1 MEEFVSSFTNK
12 IDAKGRVSVPA
23 AFRAVLAKEQSDEI
37 FCHPALD
44 APALD
49 AGGPRLVKHIRGLLE
64 ELAPYSDEKDQLA
77 TALFGESEYLKL
89 DSDGRIVLPQ
99 RLRDV
104 IGLSNTVTF
113 VGLGD
118 KFQIWEPKQ
127 FEDAR
132 QLARSKVRD
141 LRALL
146 GSAKKKNITDAAK
159 VDDFK
164 DDKTT

>member
-23 AFRAVLAKEQSDEI
+23 SFRTVLAKENSDEI

-64 ELAPYSDEKDQLA
+64 DLAPYSDEKDQLA
-77 TALFGESEYLKL
+77 TALFGESEYLKI

-104 IGLSNTVTF
+104 VGLTSMVTF

-118 KFQIWEPKQ
+118 KFQIWEPGQ
-127 FEDAR
+127 FEAAR
-132 QLARSKVRD
+132 QEARGKVRD
-141 LRALL
+141 LRKLL
-146 GSAKKKNITDAAK
+146 GQPRKA
-159 VDDFK
+159 DD
-164 DDKTT
+164 

>member
-1 MEEFVSSFTNK
+1 MDEFVSSFTNK

-23 AFRAVLAKEQSDEI
+23 SFRAVLAKEQSDEI

-44 APALD
+44 SAALD

-64 ELAPYSDEKDQLA
+64 DLAPYSDEKDQLA
-77 TALFGESEYLKL
+77 TALFGESEYLKI

-104 IGLSNTVTF
+104 AGFKGQVTF

-118 KFQIWEPKQ
+118 KFQMWEPEQ
-127 FEDAR
+127 FEEAR
-132 QLARSKVRD
+132 NAARSKVRD
-141 LRALL
+141 LRKLL
-146 GSAKKKNITDAAK
+146 GKGRSAE
-159 VDDFK
+159 
-164 DDKTT
+164 

>member
-1 MEEFVSSFTNK
+1 MDEFVSSFTNK
-12 IDAKGRVSVPA
+12 IDTKGRVSVPA
-23 AFRAVLAKEQSDEI
+23 SFRAVLAKEQSDEI

-44 APALD
+44 SAALD

-64 ELAPYSDEKDQLA
+64 DLAPYSDEKDQLA
-77 TALFGESEYLKL
+77 TALFGESEYLKI

-104 IGLSNTVTF
+104 AGFRNQVTF

-118 KFQIWEPKQ
+118 KFQMWEPEQ

-132 QLARSKVRD
+132 NAARSKVRD
-141 LRALL
+141 LRKLL
-146 GSAKKKNITDAAK
+146 GKGRTAE
-159 VDDFK
+159 
-164 DDKTT
+164 

>member
-1 MEEFVSSFTNK
+1 MDEFVSSFTNK

-23 AFRAVLAKEQSDEI
+23 SFRAVLAKEQSDEI

-44 APALD
+44 SAALD

-64 ELAPYSDEKDQLA
+64 DLAPYSDEKDQLA
-77 TALFGESEYLKL
+77 TALFGESEYLKI

-104 IGLSNTVTF
+104 AGFTSQVTF

-118 KFQIWEPKQ
+118 KFQMWEPSQ

-132 QLARSKVRD
+132 NAARSKVRD
-141 LRALL
+141 LRKLL
-146 GSAKKKNITDAAK
+146 GKGRAAE
-159 VDDFK
+159 
-164 DDKTT
+164 

>member
-1 MEEFVSSFTNK
+1 MDEFVSSFTNK

-23 AFRAVLAKEQSDEI
+23 SFRAVLAKEQSDEI

-44 APALD
+44 SAALD

-64 ELAPYSDEKDQLA
+64 DLAPYSDEKDQLA
-77 TALFGESEYLKL
+77 TALFGESEYLKI

-104 IGLSNTVTF
+104 AGFRSQVTF

-118 KFQIWEPKQ
+118 KFQMWEPTQ

-132 QLARSKVRD
+132 NAARSKVRD
-141 LRALL
+141 LRKLL
-146 GSAKKKNITDAAK
+146 GKGRAAE
-159 VDDFK
+159 
-164 DDKTT
+164 

>member
-1 MEEFVSSFTNK
+1 MDEFVSSFTNK

-23 AFRAVLAKEQSDEI
+23 SFRAVLAKEQSDEI

-44 APALD
+44 SAALD
-49 AGGPRLVKHIRGLLE
+49 AGGPRLVKHIRSLLE
-64 ELAPYSDEKDQLA
+64 DLAPYSDEKDQLA
-77 TALFGESEYLKL
+77 TALFGESEYLKI

-104 IGLSNTVTF
+104 AGFTSQVTF

-118 KFQIWEPKQ
+118 KFQMWEPAQ

-132 QLARSKVRD
+132 NAARSKVRD
-141 LRALL
+141 LRKLL
-146 GSAKKKNITDAAK
+146 GKGRAAE
-159 VDDFK
+159 
-164 DDKTT
+164 

>member
-1 MEEFVSSFTNK
+1 MEEFVSNFTNK

-23 AFRAVLAKEQSDEI
+23 SFRAVLTVEQSDEI

-64 ELAPYSDEKDQLA
+64 DLAPYSDEKDQLA
-77 TALFGESEYLKL
+77 TALFGESEYLKI

-104 IGLSNTVTF
+104 VGLTNAVTF

-118 KFQIWEPKQ
+118 KFQIWEPGQ
-127 FEDAR
+127 FEQAR
-132 QLARSKVRD
+132 QEARSKVRD

-146 GSAKKKNITDAAK
+146 GQAKGRA
-159 VDDFK
+159 VE
-164 DDKTT
+164 

>member
-23 AFRAVLAKEQSDEI
+23 SFRTVLAKENSDEI

-64 ELAPYSDEKDQLA
+64 DLAPYSDEKDQLA
-77 TALFGESEYLKL
+77 TALFGESEYLKI

-104 IGLSNTVTF
+104 VGLTTMVTF

-118 KFQIWEPKQ
+118 KFQIWEPGQ
-127 FEDAR
+127 FEAAR
-132 QLARSKVRD
+132 QEARGKVRD
-141 LRALL
+141 LRKLL
-146 GSAKKKNITDAAK
+146 GQPRKA
-159 VDDFK
+159 DD
-164 DDKTT
+164 

>member
-23 AFRAVLAKEQSDEI
+23 SFRAVLVKEQSDEI

-44 APALD
+44 SPALD

-64 ELAPYSDEKDQLA
+64 DLAPYSDEKDQLA
-77 TALFGESEYLKL
+77 TALFGESEYLKI
-89 DSDGRIVLPQ
+89 DSDGRIILPQ

-104 IGLSNTVTF
+104 AGFKTHVTF

-118 KFQIWEPKQ
+118 KFQMWEPTQ

-132 QLARSKVRD
+132 NAARSKVRD
-141 LRALL
+141 LRKLL
-146 GSAKKKNITDAAK
+146 GKGRTGE
-159 VDDFK
+159 
-164 DDKTT
+164 

>member
-1 MEEFVSSFTNK
+1 MDEFVSSFTNK

-23 AFRAVLAKEQSDEI
+23 SFRAVLAKEQSDEI

-44 APALD
+44 SAALD

-64 ELAPYSDEKDQLA
+64 DLAPYSDEKDQLA
-77 TALFGESEYLKL
+77 TALFGESEYLKI
-89 DSDGRIVLPQ
+89 DNDGRIVLPQ

-104 IGLSNTVTF
+104 AGFDGQVTF

-118 KFQIWEPKQ
+118 KFQMWEPTQ

-132 QLARSKVRD
+132 NAARSKVRD
-141 LRALL
+141 LRKLL
-146 GSAKKKNITDAAK
+146 GKGRAAE
-159 VDDFK
+159 
-164 DDKTT
+164 

>member
-1 MEEFVSSFTNK
+1 MEEFVSNFTNK

-23 AFRAVLAKEQSDEI
+23 SFRAVLTVEQSDEI

-44 APALD
+44 GPALD

-77 TALFGESEYLKL
+77 TALFGESEYLKI

-104 IGLSNTVTF
+104 VGLTNAVTF

-118 KFQIWEPKQ
+118 KFQIWEPAQ
-127 FEDAR
+127 FENAR
-132 QLARSKVRD
+132 QEARSKVRD

-146 GSAKKKNITDAAK
+146 GQAKGRAND
-159 VDDFK
+159 
-164 DDKTT
+164 

>member
-1 MEEFVSSFTNK
+1 MDEFVSSFTNK

-23 AFRAVLAKEQSDEI
+23 SFRAVLAKEQSDEI

-44 APALD
+44 SAALD

-64 ELAPYSDEKDQLA
+64 DLAPYSDEKDQLA
-77 TALFGESEYLKL
+77 TALFGESEYLKI

-104 IGLSNTVTF
+104 AGFKGQVTF

-118 KFQIWEPKQ
+118 KFQMWEPEQ
-127 FEDAR
+127 FEEAR
-132 QLARSKVRD
+132 NAARSKVRD
-141 LRALL
+141 LRKLL
-146 GSAKKKNITDAAK
+146 GKGRPAE
-159 VDDFK
+159 
-164 DDKTT
+164 

>member
-23 AFRAVLAKEQSDEI
+23 SFRAVLAFENSDEI

-44 APALD
+44 GPALD

-77 TALFGESEYLKL
+77 TALFGESEYLKI
-89 DSDGRIVLPQ
+89 DNDGRIVLPQ

-104 IGLSNTVTF
+104 AGLSNAVTF

-118 KFQIWEPKQ
+118 KFQIWEPEK
-127 FEDAR
+127 FEEAR
-132 QLARSKVRD
+132 KLARSKVRD

-146 GSAKKKNITDAAK
+146 GKAKTERDG
-159 VDDFK
+159 
-164 DDKTT
+164 

>member
-1 MEEFVSSFTNK
+1 MDEFVSSFTNK

-23 AFRAVLAKEQSDEI
+23 SFRAVLAKEQSDEI

-44 APALD
+44 SAALD

-64 ELAPYSDEKDQLA
+64 DLAPYSDEKDQLA
-77 TALFGESEYLKL
+77 TALFGESEYLKI

-104 IGLSNTVTF
+104 AGFDGQVTF

-118 KFQIWEPKQ
+118 KFQMWEPTQ

-132 QLARSKVRD
+132 NAARSKVRD
-141 LRALL
+141 LRKLL
-146 GSAKKKNITDAAK
+146 GKGRAAE
-159 VDDFK
+159 
-164 DDKTT
+164 

>member
-1 MEEFVSSFTNK
+1 MDEFVSSFTNK

-23 AFRAVLAKEQSDEI
+23 SFRAVLAKEQSDEI

-44 APALD
+44 SAALD

-64 ELAPYSDEKDQLA
+64 DLAPYSDEKDQLA
-77 TALFGESEYLKL
+77 TALFGESEYLKI

-104 IGLSNTVTF
+104 AGFKGQVTF

-118 KFQIWEPKQ
+118 KFQMWETEQ
-127 FEDAR
+127 FEEAR
-132 QLARSKVRD
+132 NAARSKVRD
-141 LRALL
+141 LRKLL
-146 GSAKKKNITDAAK
+146 GKGRPAE
-159 VDDFK
+159 
-164 DDKTT
+164 

>member
-1 MEEFVSSFTNK
+1 MDEFVSSFTNK

-23 AFRAVLAKEQSDEI
+23 SFRAVLAKEQSDEI

-44 APALD
+44 SAALD

-64 ELAPYSDEKDQLA
+64 DLAPYSDEKDQLA
-77 TALFGESEYLKL
+77 TALFGESEYLKI

-104 IGLSNTVTF
+104 AGFTSQVTF

-118 KFQIWEPKQ
+118 KFQMWEPTQ

-132 QLARSKVRD
+132 NAARSKVRD
-141 LRALL
+141 LRKLL
-146 GSAKKKNITDAAK
+146 GKGRAAE
-159 VDDFK
+159 
-164 DDKTT
+164 